1 MTAPE
6 RRDTPST
13 TRPWLRHYDYWVPPH
28 LTYPERPLS
37 EILDSTAVDIP
48 GRTATVFLGARVTFR
63 EIKTRSDR
71 FASALAERGVKMGDR
86 VGIMLPNCPQYV
98 IAAFA
103 VLRLGATVVNTNP
116 LYPPREV
123 LVVAKDSAMRAL
135 LTLDALAPA
144 VLSVLDQTKIE
155 NIIITSLAEYS
166 AAATPAP
173 VVPGTLRLADLLGA
187 VAEPDLP
194 RVEINPDED
203 VAGLQYTG

>member
-103 VLRLGATVVNTNP
+103 VLRLGAIVVNVNP
-116 LYPPREV
+116 AYTARE
-123 LVVAKDSAMRAL
+123 LLSVAVDSGMRAL
-135 LTLDALAPA
+135 ITLERLAPL
-144 VLSVLDQTKIE
+144 VLGVQPQTAIE
-155 NIIITSLAEYS
+155 CVI
-166 AAATPAP
+166 
-173 VVPGTLRLADLLGA
+173 V
-187 VAEPDLP
+187 
-194 RVEINPDED
+194 
-203 VAGLQYTG
+203 